1 MMKTFLVLMTWML
14 TEVSSFT
21 CDPALDES
29 WMKWTLLHGKQY
41 EKNEENWRRI
51 TWEKNLQKIKQHN
64 LEHAMGKHTFRME
77 MNHFGDMT
85 NEEFNQVM
93 NGFIQRNL
101 QSPTPNEE
109 SLHYHDKMD
118 IPQTID
124 WRGHGYVTE
133 VKNQGHCGSCWAFSA
148 TGSLEGQIYRKT
160 NKLISLSE
168 QNLVDCSRHHG
179 NNGCSGGLIQQAFKY
194 VQRNGGIDNETY
206 YPYIATDMQSC
217 QYNPLHS
224 VANCTGYKTIRQGSE
239 AALAMAVASVGPIS
253 VAVDAA
259 QLSFQFYQSGIY
271 HDNKCSATNLNHAV
285 LVVGY
290 GTHGQGKTAQNYW
303 IIKNSWGKH
312 WGINGYMLLA
322 KDTNN
327 QCGIAKYAVYP
338 LV

>member
-1 MMKTFLVLMTWML
+1 MMKTFLVLMTWIL
-14 TEVSSFT
+14 AEVSSFT
-21 CDPALDES
+21 FDPALDES

-41 EKNEENWRRI
+41 GKNEENWRRI

-85 NEEFNQVM
+85 SEEFNQLM

-101 QSPTPNEE
+101 ESPTPNEE
-109 SLHYHDKMD
+109 SLHDHDKMD
-118 IPQTID
+118 PPQGID
-124 WRGHGYVTE
+124 WRGRGYVTE
-133 VKNQGHCGSCWAFSA
+133 VKDQGHCGSCWAFSA

-179 NNGCSGGLIQQAFKY
+179 NEGCCGGLVHQAFKY
-194 VQRNGGIDNETY
+194 IQRNGGIDNETY
-206 YPYIATDMQSC
+206 YPYIATDKGPC
-217 QYNPLHS
+217 KYNPLHS
-224 VANCTGYKTIRQGSE
+224 VANCTGYRTIRHGSE
-239 AALAMAVASVGPIS
+239 EALAMAVASVGPIS
-253 VAVDAA
+253 VGVDAA
-259 QLSFQFYQSGIY
+259 HLSFQFYRSGIY
-271 HDNKCSATNLNHAV
+271 QDNKCSTTTLNHAV

-290 GTHGQGKTAQNYW
+290 GTHGEGETAQRYW

-322 KDTNN
+322 KDMNN